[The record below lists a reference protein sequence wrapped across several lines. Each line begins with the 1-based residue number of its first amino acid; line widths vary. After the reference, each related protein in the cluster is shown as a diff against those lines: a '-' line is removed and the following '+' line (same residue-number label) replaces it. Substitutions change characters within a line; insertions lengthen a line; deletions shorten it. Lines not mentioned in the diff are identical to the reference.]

1 MTILDRYIARQFL
14 VNVATLLV
22 ILFSFVV
29 VIDVSL
35 NIERFIDRAVELQ
48 VAGGGDAPGLIRK
61 TVVTALVVADLWWPR
76 LLQLFNFML
85 GLVLVAGMGFTCTQ
99 LSRHR
104 EFLAMLAA
112 GIPLH
117 RVARPVL
124 GVALALT
131 LVQALNQEL
140 VIPRIA
146 PLLARDHGDAGK
158 RGLGLTPVPL
168 TPDGAGWIYRA
179 DAFDADA
186 GVLEGVYILERDEH
200 TKQAIRQ
207 ITASKATWR
216 DGGWDLEDGLEKMIR
231 GAEGATRE
239 DRPRQVHR
247 VQTALD
253 PATLKMNRYREYRNA
268 LSFAQAG
275 QMLRKGA
282 ALDPQTRRDLSRVR
296 WGRVSM
302 MLSALLTLVIATPFF
317 VTRVPGNM
325 LLQSLKC
332 APISIGALVL
342 GVLGSSAALPGIPPW
357 LGAFLPVMAL
367 STVAVAMISL
377 VKT

>member
-14 VNVATLLV
+14 VNVATLFV

-35 NIERFIDRAVELQ
+35 NIERFINRAVELQ
-48 VAGGGDAPGLIRK
+48 TSGGGAEPGLIRK
-61 TVVTALVVADLWWPR
+61 TVVTALVIADLWWPR

-85 GLVLVAGMGFTCTQ
+85 GLVMVAAMGFTCTQ

-112 GIPLH
+112 GLSLH
-117 RVARPVL
+117 RVARPILAIAL
-124 GVALALT
+124 GLT
-131 LVQALNQEL
+131 FVQAINQEMI
-140 VIPRIA
+140 IPRIA

-158 RGLGLTPVPL
+158 RGLGQTPVPL
-168 TPDGAGWIYRA
+168 TPDGQGWIYRA
-179 DAFDADA
+179 DSFDADA
-186 GVLEGVYILERDEH
+186 GVLTGVYILERDET

-207 ITASKATWR
+207 ITATRATWN
-216 DGGWDLEDGLEKMIR
+216 DGGWDLEDGLEQYIR
-231 GAEGATRE
+231 RSDTALRDEK
-239 DRPRQVHR
+239 PRRVHR
-247 VQTALD
+247 VETALD

-268 LSFAQAG
+268 LSFSQAG
-275 QMLRKGA
+275 HMLKKSAG
-282 ALDPQTRRDLSRVR
+282 LDPQTRRDLSRVR
-296 WGRVSM
+296 WGRISM

-367 STVAVAMISL
+367 STIAVAMISL

>member
-1 MTILDRYIARQFL
+1 MI
-14 VNVATLLV
+14 
-22 ILFSFVV
+22 
-29 VIDVSL
+29 
-35 NIERFIDRAVELQ
+35 
-48 VAGGGDAPGLIRK
+48 
-61 TVVTALVVADLWWPR
+61 ADLWWPR

-85 GLVLVAGMGFTCTQ
+85 GLVMVAGMGFTCSQ
-99 LSRHR
+99 LVRHR

-112 GIPLH
+112 GVSLH
-117 RVARPVL
+117 RVARPILV
-124 GVALALT
+124 VAGALT

-146 PLLARDHGDAGK
+146 PLLSRDHGDAGK
-158 RGLGLTPVPL
+158 RGLGATPVPL
-168 TPDGAGWIYRA
+168 TPDGRGWIYRA
-179 DAFDADA
+179 DSFDADA
-186 GVLEGVYILERDEH
+186 GVLHGVYILERDE
-200 TKQAIRQ
+200 TTRQGVRQ
-207 ITASKATWR
+207 ITATTATWN
-216 DGGWDLEDGLEKMIR
+216 DGGWDLEDGLEQFIR
-231 GAEGATRE
+231 RSDTATRDE
-239 DRPRQVHR
+239 KPRAVHR
-247 VQTALD
+247 VETALD
-253 PATLKMNRYREYRNA
+253 PATLKLNQYREYRNA

-275 QMLRKGA
+275 QMLKKGA
-282 ALDPQTRRDLSRVR
+282 TLDVQTRRDLSRVR

-367 STVAVAMISL
+367 STIAVAMISL